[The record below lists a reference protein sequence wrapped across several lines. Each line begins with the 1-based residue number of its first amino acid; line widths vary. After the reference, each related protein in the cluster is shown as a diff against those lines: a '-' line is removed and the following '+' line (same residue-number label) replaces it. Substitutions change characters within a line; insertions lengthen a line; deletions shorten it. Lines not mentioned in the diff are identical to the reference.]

1 MAFDND
7 FDAAMNQVDA
17 VIDDAFGW
25 DVIVNASEPV
35 KTIYREEMN
44 EFDTMAGMQR
54 TLSFRKANG
63 IKPLKGDQ
71 IVQVSTGRTFT
82 VKNGPYSDEDF
93 WWVIV

>member
-7 FDAAMNQVDA
+7 FDAAMDEVDA

-25 DVIVNASEPV
+25 DVTVNNSDPV
-35 KTIYREEMN
+35 KAIYTEEMN

-54 TLSFRKANG
+54 KLSFRKANG
-63 IKPLKGDQ
+63 VKPLKGDQ
-71 IVQVSTGRTFT
+71 IVQMSTGRTFT
-82 VKNGPYSDEDF
+82 VKNGPYSDDDF